1 MWYDFKRIRFELW
14 KGTLMLDT
22 LTTAVFGSAR
32 AALLVAALAGTV
44 TLGACAQANVGGYE
58 DSGSEGSSSY

>member
-1 MWYDFKRIRFELW
+1 
-14 KGTLMLDT
+14 MLDT